1 MHVDPAAA
9 KRKRQIGWNPQPSRL
24 VPAKRH
30 WQSQAGAL
38 GAFPGG
44 EEVEM
49 ENGAATQQCPHY
61 MPRGAW
67 HCHTS
72 SVPGAA
78 QWLLIS
84 IPSLGTP
91 DGQYPPLKWSALS
104 LTCCV
109 TSPFC
114 AQISSFHSSLT
125 AAITNVHKLGDLKCW
140 TAGQELEVQCPQ
152 GPAPA
157 GSSRGKHLPA
167 SRCLWCQCWHHRQRQ
182 SSASAPHYCLFSLAF
197 RQTLAIT
204 LGAALE
210 NPEGPGDL

>member
-1 MHVDPAAA
+1 
-9 KRKRQIGWNPQPSRL
+9 
-24 VPAKRH
+24 
-30 WQSQAGAL
+30 
-38 GAFPGG
+38 
-44 EEVEM
+44 M

-152 GPAPA
+152 GPVPA

-182 SSASAPHYCLFSLAF
+182 SSASSPWLLGKHLPSHLGLPW
-197 RQTLAIT
+197 RTQTDLEIFDYT
-204 LGAALE
+204 SKDPSKQALE
-210 NPEGPGDL
+210 VTGCEPLSPLLSSME